1 MSGSS
6 ALPELRGLLCS
17 RALHAPASQDR
28 PGRGKE
34 AGRQE
39 KSPPRH
45 QFGAPEASQCSW
57 LVSQMEKSKPRGGRA
72 SSGARKCRSRQ
83 THWCTHRWEE
93 SPKLPVS
100 LPSTPSRSHGTPI
113 GSPSQAPIYLL
124 QEAFFLW
131 LLQPGRE
138 PRNSGWKRI
147 QPSQPHGFRPP
158 RANPPASC
166 SYPHIGSS
174 QPLASVVLV
183 EIPRGCRRGT
193 RWL

>member
-1 MSGSS
+1 MHLLPRTAQEEGRRQADRKSHPHITNLGRLRPPS
-6 ALPELRGLLCS
+6 A
-17 RALHAPASQDR
+17 
-28 PGRGKE
+28 
-34 AGRQE
+34 AG
-39 KSPPRH
+39 
-45 QFGAPEASQCSW
+45 F
-57 LVSQMEKSKPRGGRA
+57 VSQMEKSKPKGGRA
-72 SSGARKCRSRQ
+72 SSGARKCKSRQ
-83 THWCTHRWEE
+83 THWCIHKWEE

-100 LPSTPSRSHGTPI
+100 LPNTPSRSHGTPL

-131 LLQPGRE
+131 LLQLGRG

-147 QPSQPHGFRPP
+147 QLSQLHGFRPP

-174 QPLASVVLV
+174 QPLASAVLV
-183 EIPRGCRRGT
+183 EISRGCRRGT